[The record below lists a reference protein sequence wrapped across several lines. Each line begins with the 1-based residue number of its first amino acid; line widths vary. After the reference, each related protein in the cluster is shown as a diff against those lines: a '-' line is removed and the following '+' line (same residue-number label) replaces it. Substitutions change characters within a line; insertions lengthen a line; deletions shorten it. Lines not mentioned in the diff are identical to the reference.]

1 MTENPI
7 VKMASTIRDK
17 VGTTNKFTLPEI
29 ATLMTVNTSF
39 PDFSSS
45 ATVIKNGASQSLNS
59 TINVNGGDTIEY
71 TFSYTANHE
80 QLLRKLIGTNT
91 KLSFSLPVIMY
102 TDSDWTSKATSQ
114 TIHILRK
121 DNSNLIDPISIEAGN
136 TQYQYSG
143 LYVNQQ
149 LTNSIVDYLIT
160 NQPIVVK
167 YDNVGSHDNLKML
180 TTGTLN
186 LWVYQN

>member
-45 ATVIKNGASQSLNS
+45 ATVSKNGASQSLNS

-80 QLLRKLIGTNT
+80 QLLRKLIDTNT
-91 KLSFSLPVIMY
+91 KLSFSLPVIKY

-121 DNSNLIDPISIEAGN
+121 DASNLIDPISIEAGN

>member
-7 VKMASTIRDK
+7 VKMANVIRDK

-29 ATLMTVNTSF
+29 ALLTELSTSF
-39 PDFSSS
+39 PDFSTS
-45 ATVIKNGASQSLNS
+45 ATVSKNGASQSLNA

-71 TFSYTANHE
+71 TFSYTASHE
-80 QLLRKLIGTNT
+80 PVLRKLISTNT
-91 KLSFSLPVIMY
+91 KLSFSLPVIKY
-102 TDSDWTSKATSQ
+102 TDSDWTNKATSQ

-121 DNSNLIDPISIEAGN
+121 DGSNLIDPISIEAGN
-136 TQYQYSG
+136 TQYQYSS

-149 LTNSIVDYLIT
+149 LTDSIVDYLIT
-160 NQPIVVK
+160 NQPIIVR

-180 TTGTLN
+180 TTGILN
-186 LWVYQN
+186 LWVYQK

>member
-29 ATLMTVNTSF
+29 ATLMTVNISF

-91 KLSFSLPVIMY
+91 NLSFSLPVIKY
-102 TDSDWTSKATSQ
+102 TDSDWTSKVTSQ